1 MKTINAIIPAFLEI
15 LAICYFGEIRMCLGI
30 PDHNQQNSDELT
42 ITFIN
47 APLCKKLICCF
58 LMLWTSHQ
66 GMPDLIQQKLH
77 NQTIATMNI

>member
-15 LAICYFGEIRMCLGI
+15 LAICYFGEIRTCLGI

-47 APLCKKLICCF
+47 APL
-58 LMLWTSHQ
+58 M
-66 GMPDLIQQKLH
+66 QKINLLFPNAMDKPPRH
-77 NQTIATMNI
+77 A